1 MSLLILIQGLV
12 LKNSFISA
20 VFNSITVILGA
31 GLLVCV
37 TVLPFVY
44 GYVIY
49 NRFTRTGE
57 HVNQQLMKRHCYI
70 MESMPGLLDRP
81 CTIILMQ

>member
-1 MSLLILIQGLV
+1 M
-12 LKNSFISA
+12 KNSFISA

-31 GLLVCV
+31 VVLVCV

-57 HVNQQLMKRHCYI
+57 HVNQQLMKKT
-70 MESMPGLLDRP
+70 LLYHGIYAWIIGSP